1 MKEKFLRLS
10 KYMEYKGLTNYRVT
24 KDCGISVGLLN
35 KARIG
40 KTDLGRETIEKIVE
54 KYTDLSR
61 NWLLYGI
68 GDMLIDAPP
77 PINSLSDPVA
87 PYTGSKLRPYYTDLP
102 VSGGAV
108 AQYPDILRQTSDG
121 TLYLPE
127 LRSAEFF
134 FPVIG
139 CSMRPTVPEG
149 AIVGVAHVD
158 RYETIDPDR
167 IYLIITAD
175 NQRMIKHIVHYDSQ
189 SETLTLA
196 SDNRDYPAFSLPAT
210 LIRDIYRVVC
220 TLAIATL

>member
-1 MKEKFLRLS
+1 MKEIFSRFRI
-10 KYMEYKGLTNYRVT
+10 YMEHKGLTDYRVQ
-24 KDCGISVGLLN
+24 KECGLANGLIRQ
-35 KARIG
+35 ARLG
-40 KTDLGRETIEKIVE
+40 KSDLGRASVEKILD

-61 NWLLYGI
+61 IWLLTGE
-68 GDMLIDAPP
+68 GEMLNPTAELQESGQPFLP
-77 PINSLSDPVA
+77 SSG
-87 PYTGSKLRPYYTDLP
+87 TRLRPYYTDIP
-102 VSGGAV
+102 VSGGDI
-108 AQYPDILRQTSDG
+108 AQYPDILSQASDG

-220 TLAIATL
+220 TLAVATL

>member
-1 MKEKFLRLS
+1 MEEKIYRLS
-10 KYMEYKGLTNYRVT
+10 KYMENKGLSDYRVT
-24 KDCGISVGLLN
+24 KDCGLSIGLIG
-35 KARIG
+35 KARSG
-40 KTDLGRETIEKIVE
+40 KTKLGLAAFEKILSN
-54 KYTDLSR
+54 YPDLSR
-61 NWLLYGI
+61 TWLFTGE
-68 GDMLIDAPP
+68 GEMLNPTTELQESGQPFLTSSGAR
-77 PINSLSDPVA
+77 
-87 PYTGSKLRPYYTDLP
+87 LRPYYTDIP
-102 VSGGAV
+102 VSGGDI
-108 AQYPDILRQTSDG
+108 AQYPDILSQASDG

-220 TLAIATL
+220 TLAVATL

>member
-1 MKEKFLRLS
+1 MEDTVKQRLVRFINS
-10 KYMEYKGLTNYRVT
+10 KQMSVREFERSISVSNGYVKGISKGLGVEILRRITDIYPT
-24 KDCGISVGLLN
+24 LN
-35 KARIG
+35 
-40 KTDLGRETIEKIVE
+40 EE
-54 KYTDLSR
+54 
-61 NWLLYGI
+61 WLLYGE
-68 GDMLIDAPP
+68 GEMLNPTAELQESGQPFLT
-77 PINSLSDPVA
+77 SSGA
-87 PYTGSKLRPYYTDLP
+87 RLRPYYTDLP

>member
-1 MKEKFLRLS
+1 MEDTVKQRLVRFINS
-10 KYMEYKGLTNYRVT
+10 KQMSVREFERSISVSNGYVKGISKGLGVEILRRITDIYPT
-24 KDCGISVGLLN
+24 LN
-35 KARIG
+35 
-40 KTDLGRETIEKIVE
+40 RE
-54 KYTDLSR
+54 
-61 NWLLYGI
+61 WLLYGE
-68 GDMLIDAPP
+68 GEMLNPTAELQESGQPFLT
-77 PINSLSDPVA
+77 SSGA
-87 PYTGSKLRPYYTDLP
+87 RLRPYYTDIP
-102 VSGGAV
+102 VSGGDIAP
-108 AQYPDILRQTSDG
+108 YPDILSQASDG

-220 TLAIATL
+220 TLAVATL

>member
-1 MKEKFLRLS
+1 MEETVKQRLVRFINS
-10 KYMEYKGLTNYRVT
+10 KQMSVREFERSISVSNGYVKGISKGLGVEILRRITDIYPT
-24 KDCGISVGLLN
+24 LN
-35 KARIG
+35 
-40 KTDLGRETIEKIVE
+40 RE
-54 KYTDLSR
+54 
-61 NWLLYGI
+61 WLLYGE
-68 GDMLIDAPP
+68 GEMLNPTAELQESGQPFL
-77 PINSLSDPVA
+77 LSSGA
-87 PYTGSKLRPYYTDLP
+87 RLRPYYTDIP

-108 AQYPDILRQTSDG
+108 AQYPDILRQASDG

-149 AIVGVAHVD
+149 AIIGVAHID

-167 IYLIITAD
+167 IYLIITTD

-220 TLAIATL
+220 TLAVATL

>member
-1 MKEKFLRLS
+1 MKERLLQFIESKRIPVYKF
-10 KYMEYKGLTNYRVT
+10 EE
-24 KDCGISVGLLN
+24 
-35 KARIG
+35 
-40 KTDLGRETIEKIVE
+40 KTG
-54 KYTDLSR
+54 LSR
-61 NWLLYGI
+61 GYIKNMREGIGAKKLEGILKSFPELNRVWLLTGE
-68 GDMLIDAPP
+68 GEMLNPTVELQESGQPFLTSSGAR
-77 PINSLSDPVA
+77 
-87 PYTGSKLRPYYTDLP
+87 LRPYYTDIP
-102 VSGGAV
+102 VSGGDI
-108 AQYPDILRQTSDG
+108 AQYPDILSQASDG

-220 TLAIATL
+220 TLAVATL

>member
-1 MKEKFLRLS
+1 MTKNEKLTDLIRRIKFEEKLTQSEIARKIGVNSQYLSGVINGHYPLSPELENKLYEKFSGVLHS
-10 KYMEYKGLTNYRVT
+10 P
-24 KDCGISVGLLN
+24 S
-35 KARIG
+35 
-40 KTDLGRETIEKIVE
+40 
-54 KYTDLSR
+54 
-61 NWLLYGI
+61 
-68 GDMLIDAPP
+68 
-77 PINSLSDPVA
+77 INSLSDPIA
-87 PYTGSKLRPYYTDLP
+87 PYTGSRLRPYYTDIP
-102 VSGGAV
+102 VSGGDI
-108 AQYPDILRQTSDG
+108 AQYPDILSQASDG

-220 TLAIATL
+220 TLAVATL

>member
-1 MKEKFLRLS
+1 MEDTVKQRLVRFINS
-10 KYMEYKGLTNYRVT
+10 KQMSVREFERSISVSNGYVKGISKGLGVEILRRITDIYPT
-24 KDCGISVGLLN
+24 LN
-35 KARIG
+35 
-40 KTDLGRETIEKIVE
+40 EE
-54 KYTDLSR
+54 
-61 NWLLYGI
+61 WLLYGE
-68 GDMLIDAPP
+68 GEMLNPTAELQESGQPFLP
-77 PINSLSDPVA
+77 SSGA
-87 PYTGSKLRPYYTDLP
+87 RLRPYYTDLP

>member
-1 MKEKFLRLS
+1 MKEIFSRFRI
-10 KYMEYKGLTNYRVT
+10 YMEHKGLTDYRVQ
-24 KDCGISVGLLN
+24 KECGLANGLIRQ
-35 KARIG
+35 ARMG
-40 KTDLGRETIEKIVE
+40 RSDLGRGSIEKILD

-61 NWLLYGI
+61 IWLLTGE
-68 GDMLIDAPP
+68 GEMLKPTAELQESGQPFLT
-77 PINSLSDPVA
+77 SSGA
-87 PYTGSKLRPYYTDLP
+87 RLRPYYTDIP
-102 VSGGAV
+102 VSGGDI
-108 AQYPDILRQTSDG
+108 AQYPDILSQASDG

-220 TLAIATL
+220 TLAVATL